1 MQSPLFIYIHG
12 FNSSPSSVKARLLS
26 AYLKTHAD
34 QGRCVVPALSH
45 WPTEA
50 IAQIEA
56 LIAAEQGK
64 PVVLVGSSLGGFYSL
79 YLTEKHSNCTSVLV
93 NPAIYPYRLLAEWL
107 GDNHNIYTH
116 EAYTLTRDHLHQLEA
131 LAVGELSDPS
141 RYLLLSQTAD
151 ETLDYREGVEFLQ
164 GAPQFIQ
171 PGGSHG
177 FDRFED
183 LIPSIIRFGHGQIDL
198 PEPTPLPASF

>member
-1 MQSPLFIYIHG
+1 MLSPLFIYIHG

-26 AYLKTHAD
+26 AYLKTHSEL
-34 QGRCVVPALSH
+34 GRCAVPELSH
-45 WPTEA
+45 WPLQA
-50 IAQIEA
+50 IQQLDV
-56 LIAAEQGK
+56 LIKAEQGR

-79 YLTEKHSNCTSVLV
+79 WLTEKYDNCTAVLV

-107 GDNHNIYTH
+107 GDNQNIYTH

-131 LAVGELSDPS
+131 LAVGELRDPK
-141 RYLLLSQTAD
+141 RYLLLVQTAD
-151 ETLDYREGVEFLQ
+151 ETLDYQEAVSFTQ
-164 GAPQFIQ
+164 GAVQFVQ
-171 PGGSHG
+171 TGGLHG

-183 LIPSIIRFGHGQIDL
+183 LIPSVITFGQGRIDL